1 MAESS
6 KENEIRVLLLPVG
19 RPTPGGHTY
28 SYEELQRAIDARL
41 LRRVSDKMF
50 YGEYDQPKGAEGVAR
65 TGTVMAER
73 VCLRL
78 TSINLMRHGL
88 LGAVVPAGP
97 RKDEFLAIVQDYK
110 QPIPLAMR
118 AYINRDGSI
127 AEIISFDFVSS
138 LLQNVPKVAPAMTT
152 DEVYDRAM
160 EISDAAQ
167 AAAQDRTS
175 GGTLEQNTILN
186 PQPVAMA
193 AGEKS
198 NEAFF
203 GQKTE
208 LAPDSVLAKVVRK
221 RAAKK
226 VYVKPEVKTIT
237 QAEYDAALQKPA
249 KKKAAKKSARGMTST
264 VFHVDEAP
272 FVPFTDVQITDEY
285 NRKTFAIYEA
295 ALSDPEVVA
304 FLGNN
309 LVGRVIR
316 SAEVSPKDL
325 SIAGVSEGYEVEI
338 LYTHSEVTRSL
349 LKARDGSLN
358 LTVSRANA
366 SHRTSDPYEIQQA
379 LIAFNE
385 HFDRLVELH
394 NNGNKE
400 PEMPTPATDKK
411 LPAKAVFKAI
421 DPIVSKNVEAHYD
434 EAFRIRPG
442 TKFDGYLKKLAG
454 KSGAF
459 VRIKGDE
466 DIYALPYTIKSEKKA
481 AGERSLRDALAT
493 RGITIVDTDDL
504 KGI

>member
-138 LLQNVPKVAPAMTT
+138 LLQNVPKIAPAMTT

-167 AAAQDRTS
+167 AAAQARTG
-175 GGTLEQNTILN
+175 GGTMEQNTILN
-186 PQPVAMA
+186 PQPAVA
-193 AGEKS
+193 
-198 NEAFF
+198 F

-208 LAPDSVLAKVVRK
+208 LAPDSVLAKVARK

-226 VYVKPEVKTIT
+226 VYVKPEVKTIA

-249 KKKAAKKSARGMTST
+249 RKKAAKKSARGMTST
-264 VFHVDEAP
+264 VLHLDEAP
-272 FVPFTDVQITDEY
+272 FVPMTDNQITDEY

-295 ALSDPEVVA
+295 ALRDPEVA
-304 FLGNN
+304 EMLGDKIGARIIGPETSEPSP
-309 LVGRVIR
+309 LLG
-316 SAEVSPKDL
+316 SAITEQ
-325 SIAGVSEGYEVEI
+325 YEVEI
-338 LYTHSEVTRSL
+338 SFTAGDVTRTL
-349 LKARDGSLN
+349 HKARDGSL
-358 LTVSRANA
+358 T
-366 SHRTSDPYEIQQA
+366 SHVVRMHAIHRSDEPQHVQTT
-379 LIAFNE
+379 LIALNHHIENCVQQFLS
-385 HFDRLVELH
+385 DI
-394 NNGNKE
+394 KDT
-400 PEMPTPATDKK
+400 EMPTPATDKK